1 MIFFIALKTCMQER
15 VDAGENE
22 LGSPSPL
29 PSVFKEGW
37 LRINKKLP
45 FLSGADGVV
54 SNFKQK

>member
-29 PSVFKEGW
+29 PSVFKA
-37 LRINKKLP
+37 LLAKLDRT
-45 FLSGADGVV
+45 S
-54 SNFKQK
+54 Q